1 MSALATELGL
11 YLLAGSV
18 LEAAG
23 CDGRAYNTSVL
34 IGPGTG
40 IVAKYRKIHLFDV
53 DIEGEAPIRES
64 DHRRPGDAVVVA
76 DTPLCPMGL
85 SVCYDL
91 RFPELYRRL
100 AAAGARVI
108 FVPSV
113 FTVPTGRAHW
123 ETLLRARAIEN
134 QVYIIA
140 PDQTGRHPA
149 SMDAYGHSMIVDP
162 WGKVI
167 AEAGT
172 EPRSGAGLRRP
183 RLPGGRAPQTPRA
196 GAPQGFP
203 GIFQRHSFRLLKS
216 SRFSQ
221 KNDYTPRGPRTFWG
235 ARVLNGYGSRK
246 GLSSL
251 TLTEARVLENCSRRP
266 LAGQPRER
274 KGGRRTKRRPGLPWT
289 QMKETPCIH

>member
-1 MSALATELGL
+1 MQFLAAAVQMLATSDKEANLREAEGWVRRAHAEGAELVVLPEVFNWRGRGAETVANAEPVPGPSTEHMSALAAELGL

-18 LEAAG
+18 LEVSDSA
-23 CDGRAYNTSVL
+23 GRAYNTSVL

-40 IVAKYRKIHLFDV
+40 IIAKYRKIHLFDV

-64 DHRRPGDAVVVA
+64 QFRQPGDAVVVA
-76 DTPLCPMGL
+76 DTPLCTMGL

-100 AAAGARVI
+100 TAYGAKVI

-113 FTVPTGRAHW
+113 FTIPTGRAHW
-123 ETLLRARAIEN
+123 EPLLRARAIEN

-167 AEAGT
+167 AKAGT
-172 EPRSGAGLRRP
+172 EPGLVLADINLDYLEDVRR
-183 RLPGGRAPQTPRA
+183 RLPALDHRRAFLN
-196 GAPQGFP
+196 GAP
-203 GIFQRHSFRLLKS
+203 
-216 SRFSQ
+216 
-221 KNDYTPRGPRTFWG
+221 
-235 ARVLNGYGSRK
+235 
-246 GLSSL
+246 
-251 TLTEARVLENCSRRP
+251 
-266 LAGQPRER
+266 
-274 KGGRRTKRRPGLPWT
+274 
-289 QMKETPCIH
+289 

>member
-1 MSALATELGL
+1 MKFLAAAVQMLATSDKEANLREAEGWIRRAHAEGARLVVLPEVFNWRGRGGDTAAHAEPVPGPTTERMSALAAECGVH
-11 YLLAGSV
+11 LLAGSM

-23 CDGRAYNTSVL
+23 PDGRAYNTSVL
-34 IGPGTG
+34 MGPDTG
-40 IVAKYRKIHLFDV
+40 IIAKYRKIHLFDV

-64 DHRRPGDAVVVA
+64 EFRRPGEDVVVA
-76 DTPLCPMGL
+76 DTPLCSMGL

-100 AAAGARVI
+100 TAAGAKVV

-123 ETLLRARAIEN
+123 EPLLRARAIEN

-167 AEAGT
+167 AHAGT
-172 EPRSGAGLRRP
+172 EPGLILAEIDLDYLEDVRR
-183 RLPGGRAPQTPRA
+183 RLPALDHRRAFLDRGSVPAPECAADLNIAAGGRGKA
-196 GAPQGFP
+196 
-203 GIFQRHSFRLLKS
+203 
-216 SRFSQ
+216 
-221 KNDYTPRGPRTFWG
+221 
-235 ARVLNGYGSRK
+235 
-246 GLSSL
+246 
-251 TLTEARVLENCSRRP
+251 
-266 LAGQPRER
+266 
-274 KGGRRTKRRPGLPWT
+274 
-289 QMKETPCIH
+289 

>member
-1 MSALATELGL
+1 MLATSDKEVNLREAEAWIRRAHAEGVQLVVLPEVFNWRGHGRDTAANAEPVPGPSTERMSDLAAELKL
-11 YLLAGSV
+11 YLLAGSI
-18 LEAAG
+18 LEVAG
-23 CDGRAYNTSVL
+23 SDGRAYNTSVL

-53 DIEGEAPIRES
+53 DIEGEDPIRES
-64 DHRRPGDAVVVA
+64 EYRRPGEAVVVA

-100 AAAGARVI
+100 AAAGAKVI

-140 PDQTGRHPA
+140 PDQTGQHPA

-167 AEAGT
+167 AQADT
-172 EPRSGAGLRRP
+172 EPGLVLADIDLDYLEDVRC
-183 RLPGGRAPQTPRA
+183 RLPALTHRREFLDKAAALAPVQA
-196 GAPQGFP
+196 
-203 GIFQRHSFRLLKS
+203 
-216 SRFSQ
+216 
-221 KNDYTPRGPRTFWG
+221 
-235 ARVLNGYGSRK
+235 K
-246 GLSSL
+246 GLKM
-251 TLTEARVLENCSRRP
+251 AAGHGENS
-266 LAGQPRER
+266 
-274 KGGRRTKRRPGLPWT
+274 
-289 QMKETPCIH
+289 

>member
-1 MSALATELGL
+1 MQFLAAAVQMLATSDKETNLGEAEGWIRRAHAEGARLVVLPEVFNWRGRGKDTAVNAEPVPGPSTERMSALAAELGL
-11 YLLAGSV
+11 YLLAGSI
-18 LEAAG
+18 LEAA
-23 CDGRAYNTSVL
+23 DSEGRAYNTSVL

-40 IVAKYRKIHLFDV
+40 IIAKYRKIHLFDV

-64 DHRRPGDAVVVA
+64 EFRRPGDAVVVA

-100 AAAGARVI
+100 TTAGARII

-140 PDQTGRHPA
+140 PDQTGDHPA
-149 SMDAYGHSMIVDP
+149 SMSAYGHSMIVDP

-172 EPRSGAGLRRP
+172 EPGLVLATIDLDHLENVRS
-183 RLPGGRAPQTPRA
+183 RLPALDHRRAFLSEGSPPRVRA
-196 GAPQGFP
+196 EDCGVTAS
-203 GIFQRHSFRLLKS
+203 QR
-216 SRFSQ
+216 
-221 KNDYTPRGPRTFWG
+221 KN
-235 ARVLNGYGSRK
+235 A
-246 GLSSL
+246 
-251 TLTEARVLENCSRRP
+251 
-266 LAGQPRER
+266 
-274 KGGRRTKRRPGLPWT
+274 
-289 QMKETPCIH
+289 

>member
-1 MSALATELGL
+1 MQFLAAAVQMLATSDKAANLREAEGWIRRAHAEGAQLVVLPEVFNWRGRGKDTAVHAEPVPGPTTERMSGLAAELGL
-11 YLLAGSV
+11 FLLAGSI

-23 CDGRAYNTSVL
+23 PDGRAYNTSVL
-34 IGPGTG
+34 IGPDAG
-40 IVAKYRKIHLFDV
+40 IIAKYRKIHLFDV

-64 DHRRPGDAVVVA
+64 EFRRPGEDIVVA
-76 DTPLCPMGL
+76 ETSMCPMGL

-100 AAAGARVI
+100 TAAGAKII

-140 PDQTGRHPA
+140 PDQTGQHPA

-162 WGKVI
+162 WGKVM

-172 EPRSGAGLRRP
+172 EPGVILAEIDLDHLEDIRR
-183 RLPGGRAPQTPRA
+183 RLPALDHRRAFLDPCQQSTPQCCK
-196 GAPQGFP
+196 
-203 GIFQRHSFRLLKS
+203 KS
-216 SRFSQ
+216 S
-221 KNDYTPRGPRTFWG
+221 
-235 ARVLNGYGSRK
+235 
-246 GLSSL
+246 
-251 TLTEARVLENCSRRP
+251 
-266 LAGQPRER
+266 
-274 KGGRRTKRRPGLPWT
+274 
-289 QMKETPCIH
+289 

>member
-1 MSALATELGL
+1 MKFLAAAIQMLATSDKEANLREAEGWIRRAHARGAQLVVLPEVFNWRGRGRDAAAHAEPVPGPTTERMSELAAECGVH
-11 YLLAGSV
+11 LLAGSM
-18 LEAAG
+18 LEASG
-23 CDGRAYNTSVL
+23 PDGRAYNTSVL
-34 IGPGTG
+34 IGPDAG
-40 IVAKYRKIHLFDV
+40 IIAKYRKIHLFDV

-64 DHRRPGDAVVVA
+64 EFRRPGEDVVVA

-100 AAAGARVI
+100 TAAGAKVV

-123 ETLLRARAIEN
+123 EPLLRARAIEN

-140 PDQTGRHPA
+140 PDQTGRHPD

-172 EPRSGAGLRRP
+172 EPGLVLAEIDLEYLEDVRR
-183 RLPGGRAPQTPRA
+183 RLPALDHRKTFLTDDPIPLTRA
-196 GAPQGFP
+196 G
-203 GIFQRHSFRLLKS
+203 S
-216 SRFSQ
+216 
-221 KNDYTPRGPRTFWG
+221 
-235 ARVLNGYGSRK
+235 
-246 GLSSL
+246 
-251 TLTEARVLENCSRRP
+251 
-266 LAGQPRER
+266 
-274 KGGRRTKRRPGLPWT
+274 
-289 QMKETPCIH
+289 

>member
-1 MSALATELGL
+1 MQFLAAAVQMLATSDKETNLRGAEGWIRQAHAAGAQLVVLPEVFNWRGRGVDTAANAEPVPGPSTEHMSALAAELGL
-11 YLLAGSV
+11 YLLAGSI
-18 LEAAG
+18 LEVS
-23 CDGRAYNTSVL
+23 DWEGRAYNTSVL
-34 IGPGTG
+34 IGPRTG
-40 IVAKYRKIHLFDV
+40 IIARYRKIHLFDV
-53 DIEGEAPIRES
+53 EIEGEAPIRES
-64 DHRRPGDAVVVA
+64 EFRRPGDAVVVA

-100 AAAGARVI
+100 TAAGAKVI

-167 AEAGT
+167 ARADT
-172 EPRSGAGLRRP
+172 EPALVLAPIDLAHLDGVRS
-183 RLPGGRAPQTPRA
+183 RLPALSHRREFLMRSPPRV
-196 GAPQGFP
+196 P
-203 GIFQRHSFRLLKS
+203 GQ
-216 SRFSQ
+216 
-221 KNDYTPRGPRTFWG
+221 
-235 ARVLNGYGSRK
+235 
-246 GLSSL
+246 
-251 TLTEARVLENCSRRP
+251 
-266 LAGQPRER
+266 
-274 KGGRRTKRRPGLPWT
+274 
-289 QMKETPCIH
+289 ETGNEQ